1 MNGTIS
7 LQSKL
12 KGAVTM
18 ANTIIN
24 GGASPYPKT
33 VGPAAIASF
42 SDGAQDAPL
51 KSLVFNIEPVQ
62 DLHGYDSPWPAGG
75 GKNKLIITAS
85 DIKALNNLTWTN
97 NSAVNNGITFTILED
112 DAGNVTGIRANG
124 TASATAQITISKT
137 NISQGIYFLS
147 AEYYSSSAFIR
158 GVFRDANNAAISIGG
173 SVFTDLTAGEAYR
186 EVPSNVSYINIYINI
201 NSGTTVNNVVFKP
214 MFRVRTESSA
224 YAASSNIC
232 PISGWT
238 QVSGKHS
245 GADMTDYTPI
255 TISLGQTVYGGT
267 LDVVRGKLVVDRV
280 CRTYITFESFSASPK
295 LIWLASDAKPVE
307 NSEAGNII
315 ASYLPTTYVNNIWA
329 NTGINGVAGNPGG
342 YIYARIAGLSTSE
355 EYREYLAS
363 NPLQV
368 CYELATPIEVDLTP
382 HTIKTLL
389 GVNNIWADAGDTTLE
404 YYPAAASIV
413 SVLNRSS
420 KVYTSIPLGKIR
432 YETYQITPQQTIDL
446 DSYRSENGNL
456 LRNPVATK
464 CKIEFNTPLMTDSEW
479 ADVWRIIK
487 AGFNNNTERKLKL
500 RYYDTLSAT
509 YKTGYFYVPDVQT
522 TIRNIE
528 EGAGVINYNE
538 IRIAFIEY

>member
-12 KGAVTM
+12 KGAVSM

-51 KSLVFNIEPVQ
+51 KSLVFDIEPVQ
-62 DLHGYDSPWPAGG
+62 SGSGDPSP
-75 GKNKLIITAS
+75 
-85 DIKALNNLTWTN
+85 
-97 NSAVNNGITFTILED
+97 
-112 DAGNVTGIRANG
+112 
-124 TASATAQITISKT
+124 T
-137 NISQGIYFLS
+137 NI
-147 AEYYSSSAFIR
+147 R
-158 GVFRDANNAAISIGG
+158 
-173 SVFTDLTAGEAYR
+173 
-186 EVPSNVSYINIYINI
+186 
-201 NSGTTVNNVVFKP
+201 
-214 MFRVRTESSA
+214 
-224 YAASSNIC
+224 
-232 PISGWT
+232 PISGWSEVKVT
-238 QVSGKHS
+238 RAGKNLLDTNDMVAGILNPS
-245 GADMTDYTPI
+245 GAVDVQNVTIQSKGNGSVAWVSTGTWRGVTTGFIDVRGNNVYCISLAETVSYVLYAWYDRNKSFISRASYSGSNMQSVTAPDNAFYVRFTFQQSATGTYTYTNIQLELGSTATAYEPYQGTPI

-267 LDVVRGKLVVDRV
+267 LDVVRGKLNVKPYYASYSGQTLVGPWISSHDKYVAGETPTTGAQVVDMG
-280 CRTYITFESFSASPK
+280 A
-295 LIWLASDAKPVE
+295 
-307 NSEAGNII
+307 AGTN
-315 ASYLPTTYVNNIWA
+315 YDV
-329 NTGINGVAGNPGG
+329 
-342 YIYARIAGLSTSE
+342 
-355 EYREYLAS
+355 
-363 NPLQV
+363 
-368 CYELATPIEVDLTP
+368 TPQ
-382 HTIKTLL
+382 TIKTLK
-389 GVNNIWADAGDTTLE
+389 GTNNIWADAGDTTLE

-479 ADVWRIIK
+479 ADVWKIIK

>member
-24 GGASPYPKT
+24 GGASPNPKT

-42 SDGAQDAPL
+42 SDGALDAPL
-51 KSLVFNIEPVQ
+51 KSLTFGIEPVQ
-62 DLHGYDSPWPAGG
+62 SGSGDPSP
-75 GKNKLIITAS
+75 
-85 DIKALNNLTWTN
+85 
-97 NSAVNNGITFTILED
+97 
-112 DAGNVTGIRANG
+112 
-124 TASATAQITISKT
+124 T
-137 NISQGIYFLS
+137 NI
-147 AEYYSSSAFIR
+147 R
-158 GVFRDANNAAISIGG
+158 
-173 SVFTDLTAGEAYR
+173 
-186 EVPSNVSYINIYINI
+186 
-201 NSGTTVNNVVFKP
+201 
-214 MFRVRTESSA
+214 
-224 YAASSNIC
+224 

-255 TISLGQTVYGGT
+255 TIPLGQTVYGGYV
-267 LDVVRGKLVVDRV
+267 DAVKGKLVVDRV
-280 CRTYITFESFSASPK
+280 THSLTGSETVSLLSNSRRFVISNATLGWKLPK
-295 LIWLASDAKPVE
+295 
-307 NSEAGNII
+307 
-315 ASYLPTTYVNNIWA
+315 PTTNAANNDAEAFASHLVYSKGTLDATFGHFRIGADNSLQIYDSGSAYASTTAFKSWLSEQ
-329 NTGINGVAGNPGG
+329 NSAGTPVQ
-342 YIYARIAGLSTSE
+342 IC
-355 EYREYLAS
+355 YL
-363 NPLQV
+363 
-368 CYELATPIEVDLTP
+368 LATPLEYDLTP
-382 HTIKTLL
+382 QTIKTLL
-389 GVNNIWADAGDTTLE
+389 GVNNIWADSGETTLE

-479 ADVWRIIK
+479 AEIWKIIK

-500 RYYDTLSAT
+500 KYYDTLSAT

>member
-12 KGAVTM
+12 KGAVSM

-33 VGPAAIASF
+33 VGPSAIASF

-51 KSLVFNIEPVQ
+51 KSLVFDIEPVQ
-62 DLHGYDSPWPAGG
+62 DLHGYDYPWSAGG
-75 GKNKLIITAS
+75 GVNQLPSPTATSKTVNGIT
-85 DIKALNNLTWTN
+85 I
-97 NSAVNNGITFTILED
+97 AVNNGVYSISGTATAQAEIIFDLPSDVTYDNTYKCAFLNTAANSGVTVYWRYNSTNGTSYGFGGGANRVAEYSGGGTFNKVRFI
-112 DAGNVTGIRANG
+112 ISNG
-124 TASATAQITISKT
+124 TAI
-137 NISQGIYFLS
+137 
-147 AEYYSSSAFIR
+147 
-158 GVFRDANNAAISIGG
+158 
-173 SVFTDLTAGEAYR
+173 
-186 EVPSNVSYINIYINI
+186 
-201 NSGTTVNNVVFKP
+201 SGTLTTSPVLCLKSVTTPTSFIP
-214 MFRVRTESSA
+214 
-224 YAASSNIC
+224 YSNIC

-238 QVSGKHS
+238 QVNVWVKPTY
-245 GADMTDYTPI
+245 DTTLTPTA
-255 TISLGQTVYGGT
+255 TIPLGQTVYSGT
-267 LDVVRGKLVVDRV
+267 LDVVRGKLNAKPYYASYSGQTLVGPWISSHDKYVAGATPTTGAQVVDMG
-280 CRTYITFESFSASPK
+280 A
-295 LIWLASDAKPVE
+295 
-307 NSEAGNII
+307 AGTD
-315 ASYLPTTYVNNIWA
+315 YDV
-329 NTGINGVAGNPGG
+329 
-342 YIYARIAGLSTSE
+342 
-355 EYREYLAS
+355 
-363 NPLQV
+363 
-368 CYELATPIEVDLTP
+368 TPQ
-382 HTIKTLL
+382 TIKTLL
-389 GVNNIWADAGDTTLE
+389 GVNNIWADSGDTTLE

-479 ADVWRIIK
+479 ADVWKIIK
-487 AGFNNNTERKLKL
+487 AGFNNSTERKLKL

>member
-12 KGAVTM
+12 KGAVSM

-51 KSLVFNIEPVQ
+51 KSLVFDIEPVQ
-62 DLHGYDSPWPAGG
+62 SGSGDPSP
-75 GKNKLIITAS
+75 
-85 DIKALNNLTWTN
+85 
-97 NSAVNNGITFTILED
+97 
-112 DAGNVTGIRANG
+112 
-124 TASATAQITISKT
+124 T
-137 NISQGIYFLS
+137 NI
-147 AEYYSSSAFIR
+147 R
-158 GVFRDANNAAISIGG
+158 
-173 SVFTDLTAGEAYR
+173 
-186 EVPSNVSYINIYINI
+186 
-201 NSGTTVNNVVFKP
+201 
-214 MFRVRTESSA
+214 
-224 YAASSNIC
+224 

-238 QVSGKHS
+238 QVNAWQTGGNLFNYDAWKTVGLTRCTAVFENNGVTLTATGTDAYTNFSTAFPADARISVKVGEPITLS
-245 GADMTDYTPI
+245 WDTPDTAVAAQVYIFPNGATVGLVSTPAVTKKLTYTPTAGITYVTFRLGVTTNGATVHYKNLMANFGTAAASYTPFTGMRAI
-255 TISLGQTVYGGT
+255 TIPLGRTVYGGYV
-267 LDVVRGKLVVDRV
+267 DVVRGKLVIDSELKTLTGNNSWQESTGAYGYVLYNVLATSQSRAP
-280 CRTYITFESFSASPK
+280 YISNLFKTLSASDPYSQTG
-295 LIWLASDAKPVE
+295 IFFGQNNRHIYVTSANNISGVTDLASFKAYL
-307 NSEAGNII
+307 NS
-315 ASYLPTTYVNNIWA
+315 NN
-329 NTGINGVAGNPGG
+329 
-342 YIYARIAGLSTSE
+342 
-355 EYREYLAS
+355 
-363 NPLQV
+363 LQIV
-368 CYELATPIEVDLTP
+368 IPLATPIEVDLTP
-382 HTIKTLL
+382 QTIKTLL
-389 GVNNIWADAGDTTLE
+389 GTNNIWADSGDTTLE

>member
-12 KGAVTM
+12 KGAVSM

-42 SDGAQDAPL
+42 TDGAQDAPL
-51 KSLVFNIEPVQ
+51 KSLVFDIEPVQ
-62 DLHGYDSPWPAGG
+62 SGSGDPSP
-75 GKNKLIITAS
+75 
-85 DIKALNNLTWTN
+85 
-97 NSAVNNGITFTILED
+97 
-112 DAGNVTGIRANG
+112 
-124 TASATAQITISKT
+124 T
-137 NISQGIYFLS
+137 NI
-147 AEYYSSSAFIR
+147 R
-158 GVFRDANNAAISIGG
+158 
-173 SVFTDLTAGEAYR
+173 
-186 EVPSNVSYINIYINI
+186 
-201 NSGTTVNNVVFKP
+201 
-214 MFRVRTESSA
+214 
-224 YAASSNIC
+224 

-238 QVSGKHS
+238 QVDGYADGVNIISTDILINGYHYNASGVLESNANRSSTPKIKCASRDSIAISWESDVSLTQAIRCIWDENGNLLDRVVPTATIEDNRRGYVTNLSQFS
-245 GADMTDYTPI
+245 GAFYIGFSFYASSSVVGHIDRPMIAFGSSLATYTAPTITPI
-255 TISLGQTVYGGT
+255 TIPLGQTVYGGT
-267 LDVVRGKLVVDRV
+267 LDVVRGKLNVKPYYASYSGQTLVGPWISSHDKYVAGATPTTGAQVVDMG
-280 CRTYITFESFSASPK
+280 A
-295 LIWLASDAKPVE
+295 
-307 NSEAGNII
+307 AGTD
-315 ASYLPTTYVNNIWA
+315 YDV
-329 NTGINGVAGNPGG
+329 
-342 YIYARIAGLSTSE
+342 
-355 EYREYLAS
+355 
-363 NPLQV
+363 
-368 CYELATPIEVDLTP
+368 TPQ
-382 HTIKTLL
+382 TIKTLL
-389 GVNNIWADAGDTTLE
+389 GVNNIWADCGDTTLE

-479 ADVWRIIK
+479 AGVWKIIK